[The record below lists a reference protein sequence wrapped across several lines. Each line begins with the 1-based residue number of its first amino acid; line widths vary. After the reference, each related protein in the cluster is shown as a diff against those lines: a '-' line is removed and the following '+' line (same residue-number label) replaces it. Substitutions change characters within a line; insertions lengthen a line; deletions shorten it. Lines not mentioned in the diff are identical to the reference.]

1 MSTDWSVES
10 DFVPYQAVETL
21 GACHLLVLAPHPD
34 DEVLGCGG
42 LIARSLASGCA
53 VTVRISAIVDAC
65 FRLIVDGVSGH
76 RGRAGV
82 ARKRGVQCISVVYD
96 QFEARRGRAAVDAP
110 VGRVLGLWI

>member
-1 MSTDWSVES
+1 MHVIDKGLPTTDLLAQVLVAKYL
-10 DFVPYQAVETL
+10 D
-21 GACHLLVLAPHPD
+21 HLPLYRQEAIF
-34 DEVLGCGG
+34 ERAGQ
-42 LIARSLASGCA
+42 LIARSTLAQWVG
-53 VTVRISAIVDAC
+53 VRISAIVDAC